1 MTRWPWPP
9 PSANR
14 AALCVDGSFCA
25 QDGSAAAG
33 MVLRKEDGSIIFA
46 AYWVPFHCSDALE
59 AEVHAIRHTNRP
71 VVV

>member
-1 MTRWPWPP
+1 M
-9 PSANR
+9 
-14 AALCVDGSFCA
+14 DGSFCA